1 MLTFIRTKVE
11 RMAQKHQRCLPI
23 VLAPALLF
31 VLVITMSKY
40 SGSETAVRRSLGVTV
55 MPQVIM
61 STPIKCKRNAIVY
74 FVEKHASNIQGNEQQ
89 EHDHA
94 KDSSSTST
102 TTFGTLTK
110 SLDLLFDNY
119 LLHDSHY
126 ESTSVF
132 LFHTGD
138 FEEEDL
144 AALES
149 RYPLSTKGTLQLVNL
164 VDSLYWTLPV
174 SVMEE
179 EVALELSDEQLLTA
193 HKTRFFT
200 TGVYDYLERTNHLY
214 GCSYEHVLQLQESS
228 FIYSQLEGD
237 LFADMVT
244 NNHML
249 QYRLCSS
256 SDDEDD
262 DHDPY
267 HKSHSQSLSQLFTD
281 YSYTNSHVHTH
292 LLRDVSPPCA
302 PSDSFLVTSLPY
314 MKSRPVQ
321 RFLSFCESRIYTK
334 RLASSTILAGI
345 MYALDSNPHRLLDFT
360 FGSLKTTAATA
371 TIMSSTTTSPQM
383 MCPTGT
389 LQAGYRDTESDRT
402 MSEFMHIYETKRHC
416 KAIQMME
423 ERVDLHVD
431 SEFVLSTIIIMG
443 MEQPEEEEEA
453 PVDRLELLVDTTTTM
468 RR

>member
-1 MLTFIRTKVE
+1 MMLTLIRTKVE
-11 RMAQKHQRCLPI
+11 RMAQKHHRCLPI
-23 VLAPALLF
+23 VLAPALLLL
-31 VLVITMSKY
+31 LVTTMSKY
-40 SGSETAVRRSLGVTV
+40 SGSETAVRRSLGVSV

-74 FVEKHASNIQGNEQQ
+74 FVEKHPSSTKDNEQNEH

-94 KDSSSTST
+94 HDSSSAS
-102 TTFGTLTK
+102 TTFGPLTK

-138 FEEEDL
+138 FGEDDL
-144 AALES
+144 AALEF

-174 SVMEE
+174 SVMED
-179 EVALELSDEQLLTA
+179 EVALELSDEQLLAA

-228 FIYSQLEGD
+228 FIYSKIEGD

-256 SDDEDD
+256 NSNGSPTPGSSDNSNS
-262 DHDPY
+262 P
-267 HKSHSQSLSQLFTD
+267 LSQLYKD

-292 LLRDVSPPCA
+292 LINNVASCA
-302 PSDSFLVTSLPY
+302 PSESFLVASLPY

-321 RFLSFCESRIYTK
+321 RFLSFCEPRVYSK
-334 RLASSTILAGI
+334 GLAQSTILAGI
-345 MYALDSNPHRLLDFT
+345 MYALDSKAHRLLDFT
-360 FGSLKTTAATA
+360 FGSLTTS
-371 TIMSSTTTSPQM
+371 SSTTSQM
-383 MCPTGT
+383 KCPTGT
-389 LQAGYRDTESDRT
+389 LQAGYKDVESDRT
-402 MSEFMHIYETKRHC
+402 MSEFLHVYETRRHC
-416 KAIQMME
+416 GATMME

-431 SEFVLSTIIIMG
+431 SEFVLSTIVIS
-443 MEQPEEEEEA
+443 EAEA
-453 PVDRLELLVDTTTTM
+453 PVDLLVTLVD
-468 RR
+468 RRLLGMGSTDYF